1 MRSGSVH
8 GNDTVRFTTVL
19 RDGYTGR
26 TILVVDDHP
35 VVRRGMLAMLAV
47 EPWTGTLIEAGT
59 ADDARRLATL
69 DRPEIAIVDLIL
81 GDGADTG
88 LDLIRD
94 LLAIAPAC
102 TVVVV
107 TMANDP
113 RTVLAAL
120 RAGAR
125 GYLLKDTAPEMLV
138 AAVQAAAVGGR
149 VLGPN
154 VDDSELSGAD
164 SRQVPAPFAG
174 LTPREL
180 RLVTMLADGRSN
192 REIAAALVLSE
203 KTVRNQI
210 SIIIAKLGVADR
222 VQAALLASR
231 AGLRG

>member
-1 MRSGSVH
+1 MLQG
-8 GNDTVRFTTVL
+8 GDTN
-19 RDGYTGR
+19 R

-35 VVRRGMLAMLAV
+35 VVRRGMLAMFAV
-47 EPWTGTLIEAGT
+47 EPETTTLIEAGT

-69 DRPEIAIVDLIL
+69 DRPDIAIVDLIL
-81 GDGADTG
+81 GDGAETG

-94 LLAIAPAC
+94 LLTIAPAC

-113 RTVLAAL
+113 QTVLAAL

-138 AAVQAAAVGGR
+138 AAVQTAAVGGR
-149 VLGPN
+149 VLGPK
-154 VDDSELSGAD
+154 VDDSGLAGPEP
-164 SRQVPAPFAG
+164 RRVPAPFAG

-222 VQAALLASR
+222 VQVALLANR